1 MRSKPGGSAR
11 WSHIAEGMTGPVLTS
26 ELPSCGTAGLS
37 EGMVSAV
44 TAAVVQTLPCLGER
58 GMWSRCCAGMTV
70 PVPSSSLDMVPT
82 PPILP
87 PRNILMALP
96 SSETKDTSSL
106 PENSRVA
113 DVNKLSLS
121 ETLLQRLQYQDTSR
135 WGWQVTSSRISLQSS
150 SALSGVSNRSPA
162 VPKIQPNYF
171 SFTVMNREQTEI
183 YGVLATPYGQA
194 VI

>member
-1 MRSKPGGSAR
+1 MGKAVLQGRAQVHRRSKPGGSAC
-11 WSHIAEGMTGPVLTS
+11 WSHITEGMTGPVS
-26 ELPSCGTAGLS
+26 SPELSSCGTAGLS
-37 EGMVSAV
+37 EWMVSAV
-44 TAAVVQTLPCLGER
+44 TATVVQTLPCLWER

-70 PVPSSSLDMVPT
+70 PVPSSLLDLVPT

-96 SSETKDTSSL
+96 SSETKDVSSL

-135 WGWQVTSSRISLQSS
+135 
-150 SALSGVSNRSPA
+150 
-162 VPKIQPNYF
+162 
-171 SFTVMNREQTEI
+171 
-183 YGVLATPYGQA
+183 
-194 VI
+194 

>member
-1 MRSKPGGSAR
+1 MDEITLLGRGIRCRHTRSEPGCSAC
-11 WSHIAEGMTGPVLTS
+11 WSHTPDIPENRAGPVLSTELSSS
-26 ELPSCGTAGLS
+26 ESRGPS

-44 TAAVVQTLPCLGER
+44 TATVMQILPCLWVKGR
-58 GMWSRCCAGMTV
+58 RSNCHAVMTV
-70 PVPSSSLDMVPT
+70 PFPSSLPDLVPT

-96 SSETKDTSSL
+96 SSETKEVSSL

-135 WGWQVTSSRISLQSS
+135 
-150 SALSGVSNRSPA
+150 
-162 VPKIQPNYF
+162 
-171 SFTVMNREQTEI
+171 
-183 YGVLATPYGQA
+183 
-194 VI
+194 